1 MQSVDFLPDEI
12 RQHRERSRRLFS
24 QFNLGVI
31 CALALVLLGVI
42 RQERIQQ
49 ARGQLSMLADR
60 AGRATEQIELL
71 QELRQKRSELLL
83 KKRVD
88 EDMGS
93 CVGTLD
99 VLAVITELT
108 PESVA
113 LRAVNLETVDV
124 REQKASSSQADD
136 TNSPRKASE
145 VEAKRV
151 FVRRLELRITGLAP
165 SDVEVANFIAA
176 LAANPLLEDI
186 KMGYARDVEFEQ
198 RRARE
203 FQVSCYVVR

>member
-88 EDMGS
+88 EDMG
-93 CVGTLD
+93 
-99 VLAVITELT
+99 
-108 PESVA
+108 
-113 LRAVNLETVDV
+113 
-124 REQKASSSQADD
+124 
-136 TNSPRKASE
+136 
-145 VEAKRV
+145 
-151 FVRRLELRITGLAP
+151 
-165 SDVEVANFIAA
+165 
-176 LAANPLLEDI
+176 
-186 KMGYARDVEFEQ
+186 
-198 RRARE
+198 
-203 FQVSCYVVR
+203 